1 MCTPSP
7 GIAYVGPLPTT
18 SNGVSGD
25 LFIKDSKTFAIR
37 DFNYDG
43 TGAGVCVCVHVC

>member
-7 GIAYVGPLPTT
+7 GIAYAGSLPTL

-25 LFIKDSKTFAIR
+25 LFVRCNNTFAIR

-43 TGAGVCVCVHVC
+43 AGTGMLAC